1 MRTAACLQNG
11 YQHMAAQHPM
21 RSMLRCSLHSR
32 EDWLLPLFFKD
43 TMHPHA
49 DLAHL
54 PNAADERARRLFAAQ
69 RQAYAAAPYPSAES
83 RRASLRALKR
93 QVQRYQDALAA
104 AMRTDFD
111 FRTVAESKM
120 LDLLTSTLEINHSIS
135 HLRKWMKP
143 SRRRTELL
151 FLSNSVQV
159 SYQPKGVVGVI
170 VPWNFPV
177 YLALGPLAAAL
188 AAGNR
193 VLIKLSEATP
203 ATNAVLRR
211 MLGEVFTE
219 EQVAVVGEELAD
231 PTVFTALPFN
241 HLVFT
246 GSPAVGRLVMQAAAR
261 NLTPVTLELGGK
273 SPALLT
279 RGYSVADAAR
289 RVVHGKSAN
298 SGQICVA
305 PDYVLVPRESV
316 QAFVDAA
323 RQAHAEF
330 HPPGTQPQYTAII
343 NPQHHARLRA
353 LLDDAEAR
361 GARVVSCGETGQAPL
376 SPRQMPL
383 HLVLD
388 GDAGMRVMKEEIF
401 GPILPVVPYDTLEQ
415 AIAYINADERP
426 LALYCFGHDAAERRE
441 VLRRT
446 HSGGVTINDWGWHVM
461 NHDAPFGGVG
471 NSGMG
476 NYHGEE
482 GFRELSHAKTVFKR
496 HRWFPIGLFYPPY
509 GNLVQRLALR
519 VFLGRGDATVAAPI
533 EHGKEQ
539 A

>member
-1 MRTAACLQNG
+1 
-11 YQHMAAQHPM
+11 
-21 RSMLRCSLHSR
+21 
-32 EDWLLPLFFKD
+32 
-43 TMHPHA
+43 MHPHA

-54 PNAADERARRLFAAQ
+54 PNAAEERARRLFAAQ
-69 RQAYAAAPYPSAES
+69 QQAYAAAPYPSADS

-93 QVQRYQDALAA
+93 QVQRYQDALAS
-104 AMRTDFD
+104 AMNADFGYRTA
-111 FRTVAESKM
+111 AESKM
-120 LDLLTSTLEINHSIS
+120 LDLLSTTLEINHSLS

-151 FLSNSVQV
+151 FLTNSVQV

-193 VLIKLSEATP
+193 VLIKLSELCP

-211 MLGEVFTE
+211 MLGEIFTE

-231 PTVFTALPFN
+231 PTVFTSLPFN
-241 HLVFT
+241 HMIFT

-273 SPALLT
+273 SPALVT
-279 RGYSVADAAR
+279 RSYSVADAAR

-305 PDYVLVPRESV
+305 PDYALVPRESV
-316 QAFVDAA
+316 PAFVEAA
-323 RQAHAEF
+323 QQAYAEF
-330 HPPGTQPQYTAII
+330 HPGGADGQHYTSII
-343 NPQHHARLRA
+343 SERHLARLRG
-353 LLDDAEAR
+353 LLDDASR
-361 GARVVSCGETGQAPL
+361 HGASVVRCGAP
-376 SPRQMPL
+376 SGESGRQLPL
-383 HLVLD
+383 HLVVGGGD
-388 GDAGMRVMKEEIF
+388 GMLLLKEEIF
-401 GPILPVVPYDTLEQ
+401 GPILPVIPYDTLEQ
-415 AIAYINADERP
+415 ALAYIAARERP
-426 LALYCFGHDAAERRE
+426 LALYCFGHDADERRE

-446 HSGGVTINDWGWHVM
+446 HSGGVTINDWGWHAM

-496 HRWFPIGLFYPPY
+496 HRLFPIDLFYPPY

-519 VFLGRGDATVAAPI
+519 IFLGKGDASVAPSALH
-533 EHGKEQ
+533 EKEQ